1 MLDPNALGTAFD
13 IHWQLVHSVTF
24 IEHFSGPQGRR
35 RCLAAGVLDIWHG
48 TDHQGTAR
56 KYLARHGSTRSG
68 HGTARDV
75 PACGATLDIAI
86 ISTPMGCK
94 GGWIQ
99 GARRVAKGG
108 KNLWKKMPVLC
119 QEYMLFF
126 CLPLSNQPRLD
137 LLSTQKNKGGAGG
150 YSMYSWQ
157 RTGIYF

>member
-68 HGTARDV
+68 HGTAWDIPVWREREREITDV
-75 PACGATLDIAI
+75 GY
-86 ISTPMGCK
+86 
-94 GGWIQ
+94 
-99 GARRVAKGG
+99 
-108 KNLWKKMPVLC
+108 LC
-119 QEYMLFF
+119 YCFGHFL
-126 CLPLSNQPRLD
+126 
-137 LLSTQKNKGGAGG
+137 
-150 YSMYSWQ
+150 
-157 RTGIYF
+157 